1 MRELGGVAVLVS
13 LAGLGALAISGR
25 ELVLG
30 MPPNYC
36 EMTYMRPSYS
46 RIPMDSGYGLYL
58 YREGAPS
65 AQPAQP
71 AGYPVLFIPGNAGS
85 YQQVRSLATTAA
97 TGVRENG
104 QVRMWCRVFLHGK
117 ADKNALCVGE
127 ACRQRSRLLH
137 DRFQRGDVR
146 VSWEFD
152 AASDG
157 VRACLCK
164 VEP

>member
-1 MRELGGVAVLVS
+1 MVHVGELGGVAVLVS

-36 EMTYMRPSYS
+36 EMTYMNPSYS

-58 YREGAPS
+58 YREAWV
-65 AQPAQP
+65 QPAQP

-104 QVRMWCRVFLHGK
+104 QVRDVV
-117 ADKNALCVGE
+117 LCFF
-127 ACRQRSRLLH
+127 ARQ
-137 DRFQRGDVR
+137 G
-146 VSWEFD
+146 
-152 AASDG
+152 
-157 VRACLCK
+157 
-164 VEP
+164 